1 MAIEFIVL
9 ECKGCGAALEIYDDM
24 DSFACRYCG
33 TRMVVQRRGGTVGL
47 KSLEEA
53 VGRVQA
59 GTDKTAAE
67 LALVRYKQE
76 LEEVLKERDRL
87 RQSYEDP
94 KFRYTGYGVMAIALG
109 LMVGILAAV
118 FQSGTAAVIAV
129 AVAIGGG
136 LLIYS
141 AEEPSSPGIERL
153 TAEASKLES
162 LIREK
167 KTIADS

>member
-53 VGRVQA
+53 IGRVQA

-94 KFRYTGYGVMAIALG
+94 KFRYAGYGVMAIALG

-129 AVAIGGG
+129 AIAIGGG
-136 LLIYS
+136 LLVYS
-141 AEEPSSPGIERL
+141 ADVPTVQGIEKL

>member
-47 KSLEEA
+47 KSIQEA
-53 VGRVQA
+53 IGRVQA
-59 GTDKTAAE
+59 GTDKAAAE
-67 LALVRYKQE
+67 LALVRHKRE
-76 LEEVLKERDRL
+76 LDEVLAERERV
-87 RQSYEDP
+87 RRAYEDP
-94 KFRYTGYGVMAIALG
+94 KFRDTGYGIMAVVIALI
-109 LMVGILAAV
+109 LGILAAV
-118 FQSGTAAVIAV
+118 FSSGVTGVIAL
-129 AVAIGGG
+129 AIGIAGG
-136 LLIYS
+136 LLVYS
-141 AEEPSSPGIERL
+141 SNNPVRPEIEKL
-153 TAEASKLES
+153 TAEANKLES